1 MVLISTQKLTFE
13 EYLNYQGESG
23 VCYELYR
30 GQIIEMPTPT
40 AIHIKICEFLVY
52 QFRRFFATHDL
63 PLVAVVTTA
72 VRTEENSSRIPDVVI
87 CTQSLWEQVCAKPGS
102 AMLDFE
108 EKPLLVI
115 EVTSQNW
122 RDDYIRKR
130 AEYDLI
136 DIPEYWIVDPNQP
149 KIRVCSRP
157 ENEGSYSQQ
166 EFLPGQQVQSVQF
179 AEFILSVNQ
188 VLCPPLVEDLIREE
202 EAQLQQLGQQ
212 NQQLG
217 QQNQQLGQQNQ
228 QLEQQNQQ
236 LEQQVNIER
245 QRAERL
251 AQRLREMEVDTDKE
265 L

>member
-1 MVLISTQKLTFE
+1 MVITSTQKLTFE

-30 GQIIEMPTPT
+30 GNLIEMPTPT

-52 QFRRFFATHDL
+52 QFRRFFAAYNL

-72 VRTEENSSRIPDVVI
+72 VRTEENSARVPDVVI
-87 CTQSLWEQVCAKPGS
+87 CTQSLWEQVCAQPGS
-102 AMLDFE
+102 AVLDFE

-136 DIPEYWIVDPNQP
+136 DILEYWIVDPNLL

-157 ENEGSYSQQ
+157 ENEGSYSHQ

-179 AEFILSVNQ
+179 AEFILSVNT
-188 VLCPPLVEDLIREE
+188 LLSPPLVEDLIREE
-202 EAQLQQLGQQ
+202 QAQR
-212 NQQLG
+212 
-217 QQNQQLGQQNQ
+217 Q

-236 LEQQVNIER
+236 LEQQVNVER

-251 AQRLREMEVDTDKE
+251 AQRLREMGVDMDTE

>member
-1 MVLISTQKLTFE
+1 MVITSTQQLTFE

-30 GQIIEMPTPT
+30 GHLIEMPTPT
-40 AIHIKICEFLVY
+40 ALHIKIIEFLVY
-52 QFRRFFATHDL
+52 QFRRFFAAHNL

-72 VRTEENSSRIPDVVI
+72 VRTEENSSRVPDVMI

-102 AMLDFE
+102 AVLDFE

-136 DIPEYWIVDPNQP
+136 DIPEYWIVDANQP
-149 KIRVCSRP
+149 KIRVCTRP
-157 ENEGSYSQQ
+157 ENEGSYSHQ

-179 AEFILSVNQ
+179 AEFVLSVNE
-188 VLCPPLVEDLIREE
+188 VLSPPLVEDLIREE
-202 EAQLQQLGQQ
+202 QAQR
-212 NQQLG
+212 
-217 QQNQQLGQQNQ
+217 Q

-236 LEQQVNIER
+236 LEQENQQLEQQVNVER

-251 AQRLREMEVDTDKE
+251 AQRLRELEIDMDTE

>member
-1 MVLISTQKLTFE
+1 MILIATQQLTFQ
-13 EYLNYQGESG
+13 EYLDYQGESG

-30 GQIIEMPTPT
+30 GQIVEMPTPT
-40 AIHIKICEFLVY
+40 AIHIKIIEFLVY
-52 QFRRFFATHDL
+52 QFRRFFAAHNL

-72 VRTEENSSRIPDVVI
+72 VRTEENSSRVPDVVI
-87 CTQSLWEQVCAKPGS
+87 CTQSLWEQVCAQPGS
-102 AMLDFE
+102 AVLDFE

-136 DIPEYWIVDPNQP
+136 DIPEYWIVDANQP

-157 ENEGSYSQQ
+157 ENEGSYSHQ

-202 EAQLQQLGQQ
+202 QGQLQR
-212 NQQLG
+212 
-217 QQNQQLGQQNQ
+217 
-228 QLEQQNQQ
+228 LEQQNQELGQ
-236 LEQQVNIER
+236 ENQELGQQVNVER

-251 AQRLREMEVDTDKE
+251 AQRLREMGVDMDSE

>member
-1 MVLISTQKLTFE
+1 MILIATQQLTFQ
-13 EYLNYQGESG
+13 EYLDYQGESG

-30 GQIIEMPTPT
+30 GQIIEIPTPT
-40 AIHIKICEFLVY
+40 AIHIKIIQFLVY
-52 QFRRFFATHDL
+52 QFRCFFAAHNL

-87 CTQSLWEQVCAKPGS
+87 CTQSLWEQVCAQSGS

-136 DIPEYWIVDPNQP
+136 DILEYWIVDANQP

-157 ENEGSYSQQ
+157 ENEGSYSHQ

-202 EAQLQQLGQQ
+202 QAQR
-212 NQQLG
+212 
-217 QQNQQLGQQNQ
+217 
-228 QLEQQNQQ
+228 QQ
-236 LEQQVNIER
+236 LEQQV
-245 QRAERL
+245 ERL
-251 AQRLREMEVDTDKE
+251 AQRLREMGVDIDTE

>member
-1 MVLISTQKLTFE
+1 MILISTQKLTFE
-13 EYLNYQGESG
+13 EYLDYQGESG
-23 VCYELYR
+23 VCYELDR
-30 GQIIEMPTPT
+30 GQIVEIPTPT
-40 AIHIKICEFLVY
+40 AIHIKIIQFLVY
-52 QFRRFFATHDL
+52 QFRCFFAAHNL

-72 VRTEENSSRIPDVVI
+72 VRTEENSSRVPDVVI
-87 CTQSLWEQVCAKPGS
+87 CTQSLWEQVCAQPGS
-102 AMLDFE
+102 AVLDFE

-136 DIPEYWIVDPNQP
+136 DIPEYWIVDANQP

-157 ENEGSYSQQ
+157 ENEGSYSHQ

-202 EAQLQQLGQQ
+202 QGQLQR
-212 NQQLG
+212 
-217 QQNQQLGQQNQ
+217 
-228 QLEQQNQQ
+228 LEQQNQE
-236 LEQQVNIER
+236 LGQQV
-245 QRAERL
+245 ERL
-251 AQRLREMEVDTDKE
+251 AQRLREMGVDMDSE

>member
-1 MVLISTQKLTFE
+1 MVITSTQKLTFE

-30 GQIIEMPTPT
+30 GNLIEMPTPT

-52 QFRRFFATHDL
+52 QFRRFFAAHNL
-63 PLVAVVTTA
+63 PLVAIVTTA

-87 CTQSLWEQVCAKPGS
+87 CTQSLWEQVCAQPGS
-102 AMLDFE
+102 AVLDFE

-157 ENEGSYSQQ
+157 ENEGSYSHQ

-179 AEFILSVNQ
+179 AEFILSVNE

-202 EAQLQQLGQQ
+202 QAQLQQLGQQ
-212 NQQLG
+212 NE
-217 QQNQQLGQQNQ
+217 
-228 QLEQQNQQ
+228 QLEQQNEQ
-236 LEQQVNIER
+236 LEQQVNAER

-251 AQRLREMEVDTDKE
+251 AQRLREMGIEMDTE

>member
-1 MVLISTQKLTFE
+1 MVLISTQKLTFQ
-13 EYLNYQGESG
+13 EYLNYEGESG

-40 AIHIKICEFLVY
+40 AIHIKIIEFLVY
-52 QFRRFFATHDL
+52 QFRCFFAAHNL

-72 VRTEENSSRIPDVVI
+72 VRTEENSSRVPDVLI

-102 AMLDFE
+102 AILDFE

-188 VLCPPLVEDLIREE
+188 VLSPPLVEDLIREE
-202 EAQLQQLGQQ
+202 QAQLQQLGQQ
-212 NQQLG
+212 NQQVG
-217 QQNQQLGQQNQ
+217 R
-228 QLEQQNQQ
+228 QNQQ
-236 LEQQVNIER
+236 LEQQV
-245 QRAERL
+245 ERL
-251 AQRLREMEVDTDKE
+251 TQRLREMGVDIDTE

>member
-1 MVLISTQKLTFE
+1 MVITSTQKLTFE
-13 EYLNYQGESG
+13 EYLKYQGESG

-30 GQIIEMPTPT
+30 GNLIEIPTPT
-40 AIHIKICEFLVY
+40 AIHIKICQFLVY
-52 QFRRFFATHDL
+52 QFRRFFAAHNL
-63 PLVAVVTTA
+63 PIVAMVTTA

-87 CTQSLWEQVCAKPGS
+87 CTQSLWEQVCAQPGS
-102 AMLDFE
+102 AVLDFE

-157 ENEGSYSQQ
+157 ANEGSYSHQ

-179 AEFILSVNQ
+179 AEFILSVNE

-202 EAQLQQLGQQ
+202 QAQL
-212 NQQLG
+212 
-217 QQNQQLGQQNQ
+217 Q

-236 LEQQVNIER
+236 LEQQVNAQR

-251 AQRLREMEVDTDKE
+251 AQRLREMGIEMDTE

>member
-1 MVLISTQKLTFE
+1 MVITSTQKLTFE

-30 GQIIEMPTPT
+30 GNLIEMPTLT

-52 QFRRFFATHDL
+52 QFRRFFAAHNL
-63 PLVAVVTTA
+63 PIVAIVTTA

-87 CTQSLWEQVCAKPGS
+87 CTQSLWEQVCAQPGS
-102 AMLDFE
+102 AVLDFE

-157 ENEGSYSQQ
+157 ENEGSYSHQ

-202 EAQLQQLGQQ
+202 QAQLQQVE
-212 NQQLG
+212 
-217 QQNQQLGQQNQ
+217 QQNQ
-228 QLEQQNQQ
+228 QLEQQNEQ
-236 LEQQVNIER
+236 LEQQVNAER

-251 AQRLREMEVDTDKE
+251 AQRLREMGIEMDTE

>member
-30 GQIIEMPTPT
+30 GNLIEMPTPT
-40 AIHIKICEFLVY
+40 AIHIKICAFLVY
-52 QFRRFFATHDL
+52 QFRRFFATHNL
-63 PLVAVVTTA
+63 PLVAIVTTA

-87 CTQSLWEQVCAKPGS
+87 CTQSLWEQVCAQPGS
-102 AMLDFE
+102 AVLDFE

-136 DIPEYWIVDPNQP
+136 DILEYWIVDPNLL

-202 EAQLQQLGQQ
+202 QAQR
-212 NQQLG
+212 
-217 QQNQQLGQQNQ
+217 
-228 QLEQQNQQ
+228 QQ
-236 LEQQVNIER
+236 LEQQV
-245 QRAERL
+245 ERL
-251 AQRLREMEVDTDKE
+251 AQQLREMGVDIDTEV
-265 L
+265 

>member
-1 MVLISTQKLTFE
+1 MVLISTQKLTFQ
-13 EYLNYQGESG
+13 EYLDYQGESG

-30 GQIIEMPTPT
+30 GQIVEMPTPT
-40 AIHIKICEFLVY
+40 AIHIKIIEFLVY
-52 QFRRFFATHDL
+52 HFRRFFAAHNL

-72 VRTEENSSRIPDVVI
+72 VRTEENSSRVPDVVI
-87 CTQSLWEQVCAKPGS
+87 CTQSLWEQVCAQPGS
-102 AMLDFE
+102 AVLDFE

-136 DIPEYWIVDPNQP
+136 DIPEYWIVDANQP

-157 ENEGSYSQQ
+157 ENEGSYSHQ

-202 EAQLQQLGQQ
+202 QGQLQR
-212 NQQLG
+212 
-217 QQNQQLGQQNQ
+217 
-228 QLEQQNQQ
+228 LEQQNQELGQ
-236 LEQQVNIER
+236 ENQELGQQVNVER

-251 AQRLREMEVDTDKE
+251 AQRLREMGVDMDSE

>member
-1 MVLISTQKLTFE
+1 MILIPTQQLTFK
-13 EYLNYQGESG
+13 EYLEYQGESG

-30 GQIIEMPTPT
+30 GHIIEMPTPT

-52 QFRRFFATHDL
+52 QFRRFFAAHNL

-72 VRTEENSSRIPDVVI
+72 VRTEENSARVPDVVI
-87 CTQSLWEQVCAKPGS
+87 CTQSLWEQVCAQPGS
-102 AMLDFE
+102 AVLDFE

-136 DIPEYWIVDPNQP
+136 DIPEYWIVDANQP

-157 ENEGSYSQQ
+157 ENEGSYSHQ

-188 VLCPPLVEDLIREE
+188 VLSPPLVEDLIREE
-202 EAQLQQLGQQ
+202 EAQRQQLEQQ
-212 NQQLG
+212 NQE
-217 QQNQQLGQQNQ
+217 
-228 QLEQQNQQ
+228 LEQQNQQ
-236 LEQQVNIER
+236 LEHQVNAER
-245 QRAERL
+245 QRAERF
-251 AQRLREMEVDTDKE
+251 AQRLREMGVDMDSE

>member
-1 MVLISTQKLTFE
+1 MVLISTQKLSFE

-30 GQIIEMPTPT
+30 GNLIEMPTPT

-52 QFRRFFATHDL
+52 QFRRFFATHNL
-63 PLVAVVTTA
+63 PLVAIVTTA
-72 VRTEENSSRIPDVVI
+72 VRTEENSSRVPDVVI
-87 CTQSLWEQVCAKPGS
+87 CTRSLWEQVCAQPGS
-102 AMLDFE
+102 AVLDFE

-136 DIPEYWIVDPNQP
+136 DLPEYWIVDPNQP

-157 ENEGSYSQQ
+157 ENEGSYSHQ
-166 EFLPGQQVQSVQF
+166 EFLPGDRVQSVQF
-179 AEFILSVNQ
+179 AEFILSVNE

-202 EAQLQQLGQQ
+202 EAQLQQLEQQ
-212 NQQLG
+212 NE
-217 QQNQQLGQQNQ
+217 
-228 QLEQQNQQ
+228 QLEQQNVQLEQQNEQ
-236 LEQQVNIER
+236 LEQQVSSER
-245 QRAERL
+245 QRAEIL
-251 AQRLREMEVDTDKE
+251 AQRLRDMGVDMDAE

>member
-1 MVLISTQKLTFE
+1 MVITSTQKLTFE

-30 GQIIEMPTPT
+30 GNLIEMPTPT

-52 QFRRFFATHDL
+52 QFRRFFAAHNL
-63 PLVAVVTTA
+63 PLVAIVTTA

-87 CTQSLWEQVCAKPGS
+87 CTQSLWEQVCAQPGS
-102 AMLDFE
+102 AVLDFE

-157 ENEGSYSQQ
+157 ENEGSYSHQ

-179 AEFILSVNQ
+179 AEFILSVNE

-202 EAQLQQLGQQ
+202 QAQL
-212 NQQLG
+212 
-217 QQNQQLGQQNQ
+217 Q
-228 QLEQQNQQ
+228 QLEQQNVQLEQQNVQ
-236 LEQQVNIER
+236 LEQQVNSER

-251 AQRLREMEVDTDKE
+251 AQQLRNLGVEMDTE

>member
-1 MVLISTQKLTFE
+1 MVITSTQKLTFE

-30 GQIIEMPTPT
+30 GNLIEMPTPT

-52 QFRRFFATHDL
+52 QFRRFFAAHNL
-63 PLVAVVTTA
+63 PIVAIVTTA

-87 CTQSLWEQVCAKPGS
+87 CTQSLWEQVCAEPGS
-102 AMLDFE
+102 AVLDFE

-157 ENEGSYSQQ
+157 ENEGSYSHQ

-202 EAQLQQLGQQ
+202 QAQL
-212 NQQLG
+212 
-217 QQNQQLGQQNQ
+217 Q

-236 LEQQVNIER
+236 LEQQVNAER

-251 AQRLREMEVDTDKE
+251 AQRLREMGIEMDTE

>member
-1 MVLISTQKLTFE
+1 MILTSTQKLTFQ
-13 EYLNYQGESG
+13 EYLDYQGESG

-30 GQIIEMPTPT
+30 GHIIEMPTPT
-40 AIHIKICEFLVY
+40 AIHIKIIEFLVY
-52 QFRRFFATHDL
+52 QFRRFFAAHNL

-72 VRTEENSSRIPDVVI
+72 VRTEENSCRVPDVVI
-87 CTQSLWEQVCAKPGS
+87 CTQSLWEQVSAQPGS
-102 AMLDFE
+102 AVLDFE

-136 DIPEYWIVDPNQP
+136 DIPEYWIVDANLP

-157 ENEGSYSQQ
+157 ENEGSYSHQ

-179 AEFILSVNQ
+179 AEFILSVNE
-188 VLCPPLVEDLIREE
+188 VLDPPLVEDLIRAE
-202 EAQLQQLGQQ
+202 EAHLQE
-212 NQQLG
+212 
-217 QQNQQLGQQNQ
+217 
-228 QLEQQNQQ
+228 LEQQNQELEQ
-236 LEQQVNIER
+236 QNQELEQQNQELEQQVNAER

-251 AQRLREMEVDTDKE
+251 AQRLRELGENMDTE
-265 L
+265 I

>member
-1 MVLISTQKLTFE
+1 MVITSTQKLTFE

-30 GQIIEMPTPT
+30 GNLIEMPTPT
-40 AIHIKICEFLVY
+40 AIHIKNCEFLVY
-52 QFRRFFATHDL
+52 QFRRFFAAHNL
-63 PLVAVVTTA
+63 PIVAIVTTA

-87 CTQSLWEQVCAKPGS
+87 CTQSLWEQVCAEPGS
-102 AMLDFE
+102 AVLDFE

-157 ENEGSYSQQ
+157 ENEGSYSHQ

-202 EAQLQQLGQQ
+202 QAQL
-212 NQQLG
+212 
-217 QQNQQLGQQNQ
+217 Q

-236 LEQQVNIER
+236 LEQQVNAER

-251 AQRLREMEVDTDKE
+251 AQRLREMGIEMDTE

>member
-1 MVLISTQKLTFE
+1 MTLISTQKLTFE

-30 GQIIEMPTPT
+30 GHIIEMPTPT
-40 AIHIKICEFLVY
+40 AIHIKIIEFLVY
-52 QFRRFFATHDL
+52 QFRRFFAAHNL

-72 VRTEENSSRIPDVVI
+72 VRTEENSSRVPDVVI
-87 CTQSLWEQVCAKPGS
+87 CTQSLWEQVCAQSGS
-102 AMLDFE
+102 AVLDFE

-136 DIPEYWIVDPNQP
+136 DILEYWIVDPNLQ

-157 ENEGSYSQQ
+157 ENEGGYSHQ

-179 AEFILSVNQ
+179 PEFILSVNE
-188 VLCPPLVEDLIREE
+188 VLSGPLVEDLIREE
-202 EAQLQQLGQQ
+202 QAQR
-212 NQQLG
+212 
-217 QQNQQLGQQNQ
+217 Q
-228 QLEQQNQQ
+228 QLEQQNEQ
-236 LEQQVNIER
+236 LEQQV
-245 QRAERL
+245 ERL
-251 AQRLREMEVDTDKE
+251 AQRLREMGVDIDTEV
-265 L
+265 

>member
-1 MVLISTQKLTFE
+1 MVLISTQKLTFQ

-30 GQIIEMPTPT
+30 GNLIEIPTPT
-40 AIHIKICEFLVY
+40 GIHIKICQSLVY
-52 QFRRFFATHDL
+52 QFRRFFATHNL

-72 VRTEENSSRIPDVVI
+72 VRTEENSSRVPDVVI
-87 CTQSLWEQVCAKPGS
+87 CTHSLWEQVCAQPGS

-115 EVTSQNW
+115 EVASQNW

-136 DIPEYWIVDPNQP
+136 DIPEYWIVDATRP

-157 ENEGSYSQQ
+157 ENESSYSHQ
-166 EFLPGQQVQSVQF
+166 EFLPGDRVQSVQF
-179 AEFILSVNQ
+179 AEFILSVNE
-188 VLCPPLVEDLIREE
+188 VLDPPLVEDLIRQEQ
-202 EAQLQQLGQQ
+202 AQR
-212 NQQLG
+212 
-217 QQNQQLGQQNQ
+217 Q
-228 QLEQQNQQ
+228 QLEQQNVQLEQQNVQ
-236 LEQQVNIER
+236 LEQQVNSER

-251 AQRLREMEVDTDKE
+251 VQRLREMGGDVDTE
-265 L
+265 P

>member
-1 MVLISTQKLTFE
+1 MILISTQQLTFE
-13 EYLNYQGESG
+13 EYLNYEGESG

-30 GQIIEMPTPT
+30 GHLIEMPTPT
-40 AIHIKICEFLVY
+40 AIHIKIIEFLVY
-52 QFRRFFATHDL
+52 QFRCFFAAHNL

-72 VRTEENSSRIPDVVI
+72 VRTEENSSRVPDVMI
-87 CTQSLWEQVCAKPGS
+87 CTQSLWEQVCAQAGS
-102 AMLDFE
+102 AVLDFE

-136 DIPEYWIVDPNQP
+136 DILEYWIVDPNLL

-157 ENEGSYSQQ
+157 DNEGGYSHQ
-166 EFLPGQQVQSVQF
+166 EFLPGQPVQSVQF
-179 AEFILSVNQ
+179 PEFILSVNE
-188 VLCPPLVEDLIREE
+188 VLSGPLVEDLIREE
-202 EAQLQQLGQQ
+202 QAQR
-212 NQQLG
+212 
-217 QQNQQLGQQNQ
+217 Q

-236 LEQQVNIER
+236 LGQQV
-245 QRAERL
+245 ERL
-251 AQRLREMEVDTDKE
+251 AQRLREMGVNMDSE

>member
-1 MVLISTQKLTFE
+1 MVITSTQKLTFE

-30 GQIIEMPTPT
+30 GHLIEMPTPT

-52 QFRRFFATHDL
+52 QFRRFFAAHNL
-63 PLVAVVTTA
+63 PLVAIVTTA
-72 VRTEENSSRIPDVVI
+72 VRTEEDSSRVPDVVI
-87 CTQSLWEQVCAKPGS
+87 CTRSLWEQVCAQPGS
-102 AMLDFE
+102 AVLDFE

-136 DIPEYWIVDPNQP
+136 DIPEYWIVDPNRP

-157 ENEGSYSQQ
+157 ENEGSYSHQ

-179 AEFILSVNQ
+179 AEFILSVDE

-202 EAQLQQLGQQ
+202 SVQR
-212 NQQLG
+212 
-217 QQNQQLGQQNQ
+217 Q

-236 LEQQVNIER
+236 LEQQVNLER
-245 QRAERL
+245 QRAQRL
-251 AQRLREMEVDTDKE
+251 AQRLREMGADMDAE

>member
-1 MVLISTQKLTFE
+1 MVITSTQKLTFE

-30 GQIIEMPTPT
+30 GNLIEMPTPT

-52 QFRRFFATHDL
+52 QFRRFFAAHNL
-63 PLVAVVTTA
+63 PLVAIVTTA

-87 CTQSLWEQVCAKPGS
+87 CTQSLWEQVCAQPGS
-102 AMLDFE
+102 AVLDFE

-149 KIRVCSRP
+149 KIRVCRRP
-157 ENEGSYSQQ
+157 ENEGSYSHQD
-166 EFLPGQQVQSVQF
+166 FLPGQQVQSVQF
-179 AEFILSVNQ
+179 AEFILSVNE

-202 EAQLQQLGQQ
+202 QAQL
-212 NQQLG
+212 
-217 QQNQQLGQQNQ
+217 Q
-228 QLEQQNQQ
+228 QLEQQNVQLEQQNVQ
-236 LEQQVNIER
+236 LEQQVNSER

-251 AQRLREMEVDTDKE
+251 AQQLRNLGVEMDTE

>member
-1 MVLISTQKLTFE
+1 MVITSTQKLTFE

-30 GQIIEMPTPT
+30 GNLIEMPTPT

-52 QFRRFFATHDL
+52 QFRRFFATHNL
-63 PLVAVVTTA
+63 PLVAIVTTA
-72 VRTEENSSRIPDVVI
+72 VRTEENSSRVPDVVI
-87 CTQSLWEQVCAKPGS
+87 CTQSLWEQICAQPGS
-102 AMLDFE
+102 AVLDFE

-136 DIPEYWIVDPNQP
+136 DIPEYWIVDPTRP

-157 ENEGSYSQQ
+157 ENESSYSHQ
-166 EFLPGQQVQSVQF
+166 EFLPGDRVQSVQF
-179 AEFILSVNQ
+179 AEFILSVNE
-188 VLCPPLVEDLIREE
+188 VLDPPLVADLIRAE
-202 EAQLQQLGQQ
+202 EAHL
-212 NQQLG
+212 
-217 QQNQQLGQQNQ
+217 Q
-228 QLEQQNQQ
+228 QLEQQNVQ
-236 LEQQVNIER
+236 LEQQLNAER
-245 QRAERL
+245 QRVARL
-251 AQRLREMEVDTDKE
+251 EQRLRELEVDLDTE

>member
-1 MVLISTQKLTFE
+1 MTLISTQKLTFK
-13 EYLNYQGESG
+13 EYLDYQGESG

-30 GQIIEMPTPT
+30 GHIIEMPTPT

-52 QFRRFFATHDL
+52 QFRRFFAAHNL

-72 VRTEENSSRIPDVVI
+72 VRTEENSARVPEVVI
-87 CTQSLWEQVCAKPGS
+87 CTQSLWEQVCAQPGS
-102 AMLDFE
+102 AVLDFE

-136 DIPEYWIVDPNQP
+136 DIPEYWIVDPNLL

-157 ENEGSYSQQ
+157 ENEGSYSHQ
-166 EFLPGQQVQSVQF
+166 EFLPGQQLQSVQF

-188 VLCPPLVEDLIREE
+188 VLSPPLVEDLIREE
-202 EAQLQQLGQQ
+202 EAQR
-212 NQQLG
+212 
-217 QQNQQLGQQNQ
+217 Q
-228 QLEQQNQQ
+228 QLEQQNRQ
-236 LEQQVNIER
+236 LEQQVNAER

-251 AQRLREMEVDTDKE
+251 AQRLREMGVDMDSE

>member
-1 MVLISTQKLTFE
+1 MVITSTQKLTFE

-30 GQIIEMPTPT
+30 GNLIEMPTPT

-52 QFRRFFATHDL
+52 QFRRFFAAHNL
-63 PLVAVVTTA
+63 PLVAIVTTA

-87 CTQSLWEQVCAKPGS
+87 CTQSLWEQVCAQPGS
-102 AMLDFE
+102 AVLDFE

-157 ENEGSYSQQ
+157 ENEGSYSHQ
-166 EFLPGQQVQSVQF
+166 EFLPGQQLQSVQF

-202 EAQLQQLGQQ
+202 QAQLQQLGQQ
-212 NQQLG
+212 NE
-217 QQNQQLGQQNQ
+217 
-228 QLEQQNQQ
+228 QLEQQNEQ
-236 LEQQVNIER
+236 LEQQVNAER

-251 AQRLREMEVDTDKE
+251 AQRLREMGIEMDTE

>member
-1 MVLISTQKLTFE
+1 MVITSTQKLTFE

-30 GQIIEMPTPT
+30 GNLIEMPTPT

-52 QFRRFFATHDL
+52 QFRRFFAAHNL
-63 PLVAVVTTA
+63 PLVAIVTTA

-87 CTQSLWEQVCAKPGS
+87 CTQSLWEQVCAQPGS
-102 AMLDFE
+102 AVLDFE

-157 ENEGSYSQQ
+157 ENEGSYSHQD
-166 EFLPGQQVQSVQF
+166 FLPGQQVQSVQF
-179 AEFILSVNQ
+179 AEFILSVNE

-202 EAQLQQLGQQ
+202 QAQL
-212 NQQLG
+212 
-217 QQNQQLGQQNQ
+217 Q
-228 QLEQQNQQ
+228 QLEQQNVQLEQQNVQ
-236 LEQQVNIER
+236 LEQQVNSER

-251 AQRLREMEVDTDKE
+251 AQQLLNLGVEMDTE